1 MSRKTYPS
9 RSVSNPL
16 STTTV
21 VDQSPSS
28 SPVVV
33 KTKKEE
39 RKRRKKNDTKNSSN
53 EKTDENMDVVE
64 LKEEKNMN
72 AVDPK
77 KIVKLYQQFLSDSI
91 PF

>member
-39 RKRRKKNDTKNSSN
+39 RKRRKKNSSN